1 MPLFNDLVGFSTTSL
16 LDMTEIVRCDGGFGD
31 AAVAGDPTVRQ
42 FTYGPTAGGTSQTRI
57 AALVGI
63 GSNIVVGAVG
73 AGFVLSDGT
82 PITAVAG
89 VTQFPDAAGVIR
101 ILYDVDSSY
110 FVFASDG
117 SQISF
122 PRTVCLYHELA
133 HAFHIANGTLNTANP
148 EFQAETDENGF
159 RTQVGLVLR
168 DPNNHAGGLGGGNGQ
183 SVPSCSGAPTTS
195 GGCLVATA
203 AEGSPEAPGVVRLKS
218 ARDAFM
224 ARSPVFG
231 AIAGQTLAEY
241 YGFSPFIALDMQR
254 DPALRA
260 AVNAWFVRPL
270 SHFDGILAAFIA
282 SNADVPATIRV
293 LAPRIRAWEG
303 ATPHLPAVAT
313 AAAALA
319 ERLATGARG
328 GRGEAP
334 ADPTPEAVFAY
345 VADRVL
351 WAGPAPGIAW
361 MSHLL
366 RIYWRVAAAGPEPDE
381 ETVARLAAAA
391 GDWIASAPIPPQV
404 LDLPAALL
412 EAELVRLGASVFRSG
427 PVRARVAARLLA
439 AAEASPV
446 DDARRIG
453 RSLARTGYVALQ
465 SEG

>member
-1 MPLFNDLVGFSTTSL
+1 MPLFNDLGGFSTTCL

-31 AAVAGDPTVRQ
+31 TTVAGDPTVRR
-42 FTYGPTAGGTSQTRI
+42 FTYAPTIGGTSQTRI
-57 AALVGI
+57 AALVGV

-73 AGFVLSDGT
+73 AGFVLADGT

-110 FVFASDG
+110 FVFAADG

-133 HAFHIANGTLNTANP
+133 HAFHMANGTLSANP

-159 RTQVGLVLR
+159 RSQVGLALR
-168 DPNNHAGGLGGGNGQ
+168 DPNNHAGGLGAGNGEA
-183 SVPSCSGAPTTS
+183 VPSCSGAPSTGT
-195 GGCLVATA
+195 GCFVATA

-224 ARSPVFG
+224 AGSPVFG
-231 AIAGQTLAEY
+231 AIAGRTLAEY

-254 DPALRA
+254 NPELRA

-270 SHFDGILAAFIA
+270 AHFEGILAAFIA
-282 SNADVPATIRV
+282 SNADVPATVRV
-293 LAPRIRAWEG
+293 LAPRIRSWEG
-303 ATPHLPAVAT
+303 ATGHLPAVAA
-313 AAAALA
+313 AAAALV

-328 GRGEAP
+328 GRGEQP

-366 RIYWRVAAAGPEPDE
+366 LIYWRIAAAGPAPDE
-381 ETVARLAAAA
+381 ETVARLAVAA

-427 PVRARVAARLLA
+427 PVRARVAARLLG
-439 AAEASPV
+439 AAEASSA
-446 DDARRIG
+446 DDARRIA
-453 RSLARTGYVALQ
+453 RALARTGYVALQ
-465 SEG
+465 SGG